1 VSRDNLVIGW
11 DRVTKT
17 VAGGPVNIT
26 GYEVIVTKDVADDPH
41 GFSRPTYDVHV
52 PATVNRLSVPRG
64 FLEANTVYELEVLA
78 LEVSGNQTISVG
90 FFKTA

>member
-1 VSRDNLVIGW
+1 VIRWDN
-11 DRVTKT
+11 VTKT
-17 VAGGPVNIT
+17 VDGGPVNIT
-26 GYEVIVTKDVADDPH
+26 GYEVIITKEAADDPH

-52 PATVNRLSVPRG
+52 GPNVNRLDVPRQ
-64 FLEANTVYELEVLA
+64 FVEAGTVYELEVLA